1 MTRKFSRLEDKRM
14 ATEGR
19 LAGHIMTL
27 GQLIGAAPTMAG
39 PLPPQGVRAI
49 RAAISAV
56 KKAGDATVGAFFVES
71 KREFAGRKTTPPD
84 RRRDIL
90 EFLDGLGPA
99 RVKACAPPRTFIR

>member
-1 MTRKFSRLEDKRM
+1 
-14 ATEGR
+14 
-19 LAGHIMTL
+19 MTL

-99 RVKACAPPRTFIR
+99 RIKAIGAERKRALISSAENVLRTPADVYTLRTL